1 MDEQHPH
8 IPVQRSLLTP
18 SRLLAVA
25 FIAVSAVSAA
35 WIVREEPAL
44 GRAALL
50 SGTPLPASELALMEA
65 AFDRANLTDYSIE
78 GGRILVPKHRQS
90 GYMRAL
96 VDAGALPKEFG
107 GSLRR
112 ALESNSPWQSK
123 SLQQELLRVA
133 TQEEL
138 SLVIC
143 SMPGIRRASVLYD
156 SEERPGVVGGREKT
170 ASVNIETEGEAS
182 MSPERI
188 RAIRVLVARA
198 IAGLAADRVAVTDLR
213 SGRVF
218 AGPLDDESPLAAV
231 DPAVRAQASFE
242 EHLAAKVRQAI
253 GFVKGAIVDVSV
265 TFAEAAPPRQMRGA
279 VEPPAV
285 DARANAPAEVAPPP
299 RPIDVPAAAGPPGKR
314 VLDTVRVSVAVP
326 DTYFRSLLERMS
338 SPLDPRAQVELE
350 DREIER
356 IRDHVSSVLPPV
368 AGAKDGMVAVTKF
381 PVVASATF
389 RQDGPSAAE
398 GGARLR
404 DEADAGRA
412 ARSLS
417 EDEEVVSVRLPASI
431 ARLVS
436 RKDGGPLSLTRESLL
451 GGTSLLFAVLACMF
465 WIFGRPSSR
474 ATLLLLVAAIAVGP
488 SAIAADDV
496 AAATQA
502 ANAAASVDPPSA
514 PRSSEAGA
522 VAGLLEQFFAGRS
535 LGVSLSAAAVFG
547 VVSLAPAV
555 LLMTTAFV
563 RLSVVLALV
572 RQGIG
577 TPQLPSNQVVTSLA
591 IFLTALVMWP
601 VWTAVWRDG
610 VEPFTEGRGGLAEAF
625 DSGSRPLKR
634 WMTGQIEAA
643 GNADTLGFF
652 VARTAAAGGRETATA
667 GPQASVASAASA
679 PIQAVLPAFLVSELE
694 VAFAIGLRLLVPF
707 LVLDVVVGSI
717 VTAMG
722 LVTLSPATVSLPLKL
737 LVFVLA
743 DGWTLIVKSLLD
755 GFVAVV

>member
-1 MDEQHPH
+1 MEEHHPH

-44 GRAALL
+44 GRVALL

-78 GGRILVPKHRQS
+78 AGRILVPKHRQS
-90 GYMRAL
+90 AYMRAL

-123 SLQQELLRVA
+123 SLQQEQRRVA
-133 TQEEL
+133 IQEEL
-138 SLVIC
+138 ALVIC

-156 SEERPGVVGGREKT
+156 SEERPGVGGGREKT
-170 ASVNIETEGEAS
+170 ASVNIETEDEAS

-188 RAIRVLVARA
+188 RAIRVLVSSS

-218 AGPLDDESPLAAV
+218 TGPLDGDSPLAAV
-231 DPAVRAQASFE
+231 DPAVRAQASYE

-265 TFAEAAPPRQMRGA
+265 TFAAAAPPRQMRGV
-279 VEPPAV
+279 VEPPL

-299 RPIDVPAAAGPPGKR
+299 RPIDVPAAAGPSGTR
-314 VLDTVRVSVAVP
+314 ALGTVRVSVAVP
-326 DTYFRSLLERMS
+326 DTYFRSLLERTS
-338 SPLDPRAQVELE
+338 SPLDPRTQVELE

-356 IRDHVSSVLPPV
+356 IRDHVSSVLPP
-368 AGAKDGMVAVTKF
+368 AADAEASTVAVTKF
-381 PVVASATF
+381 PVVASAAF
-389 RQDGPSAAE
+389 RQDGPPAAE
-398 GGARLR
+398 EAARLR
-404 DEADAGRA
+404 DEADAARGG
-412 ARSLS
+412 RSLS

-465 WIFGRPSSR
+465 WVFGRPSSR
-474 ATLLLLVAAIAVGP
+474 ATLMLLAAAIAAGP

-502 ANAAASVDPPSA
+502 ANAAASVDAPPA
-514 PRSSEAGA
+514 PRSAEAGA
-522 VAGLLEQFFAGRS
+522 VAGLLERFFAGRS
-535 LGVSLSAAAVFG
+535 LGVSLSAAAMFG

-610 VEPFTEGRGGLAEAF
+610 VEPFTEGRVGLSEAF
-625 DSGSRPLKR
+625 DAGSRPLKR

-652 VARTAAAGGRETATA
+652 VARTAAAAGAEPSAA
-667 GPQASVASAASA
+667 GPQPSVTPAASA
-679 PIQAVLPAFLVSELE
+679 PIQAILPAFLVSELE

-722 LVTLSPATVSLPLKL
+722 LVTLSPATVALPLKL

-755 GFVAVV
+755 GFAAVV